1 MLCATSCRRDLVAF
15 LYFLLFGVDSMFN
28 FDRSRTFNIFLDS
41 LLTVFIFDLWFLFL
55 NFDL

>member
-1 MLCATSCRRDLVAF
+1 MLCATSRRRDLVAF

-28 FDRSRTFNIFLDS
+28 FERSRTFNIFLDS